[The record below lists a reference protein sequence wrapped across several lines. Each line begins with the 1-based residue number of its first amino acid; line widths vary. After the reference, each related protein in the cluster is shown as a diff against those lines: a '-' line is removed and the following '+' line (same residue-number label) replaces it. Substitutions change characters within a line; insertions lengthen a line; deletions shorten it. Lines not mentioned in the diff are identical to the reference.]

1 MKQSKQNQIHLT
13 EQEKLDKE
21 FRRQLYLLDGLS
33 SEHYALADIIKDYI
47 DQKIELVL
55 RDREMFPGE

>member
-13 EQEKLDKE
+13 KHEKLDKE
-21 FRRQLYLLDGLS
+21 FRRQLYSLDGLS
-33 SEHYALADIIKDYI
+33 SEHYVLTDIIKDYI

-55 RDREMFPGE
+55 GDKICCGRK